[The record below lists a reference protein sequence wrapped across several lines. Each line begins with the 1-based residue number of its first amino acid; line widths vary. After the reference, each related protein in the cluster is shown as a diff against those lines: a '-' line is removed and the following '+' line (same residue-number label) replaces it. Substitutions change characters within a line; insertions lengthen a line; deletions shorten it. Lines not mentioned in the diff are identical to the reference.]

1 MRKLRLLK
9 SALSCRQMLL
19 PAQHP
24 DVASAMYLYACAV
37 GEAGDL
43 PLKRELCARALQ
55 IYELHVSSQSLE
67 LVPVLVNLA
76 AATVG
81 DSPARRIL
89 LERALSIKEHHVGD
103 AHPDLV
109 RCFAKWSFF
118 DGAKFVH
125 RLAYLHLWQTLSE
138 TAAMCRYSCSSA
150 GSVRFSMM

>member
-1 MRKLRLLK
+1 
-9 SALSCRQMLL
+9 MLL

-24 DVASAMYLYACAV
+24 DVASAMYLYACAA

-109 RCFAKWSFF
+109 RCFAKMS
-118 DGAKFVH
+118 
-125 RLAYLHLWQTLSE
+125 
-138 TAAMCRYSCSSA
+138 
-150 GSVRFSMM
+150 FSMVLSLHTGSLTCTSGKRCRRVRRCAGIYIQVQEAYVFQ